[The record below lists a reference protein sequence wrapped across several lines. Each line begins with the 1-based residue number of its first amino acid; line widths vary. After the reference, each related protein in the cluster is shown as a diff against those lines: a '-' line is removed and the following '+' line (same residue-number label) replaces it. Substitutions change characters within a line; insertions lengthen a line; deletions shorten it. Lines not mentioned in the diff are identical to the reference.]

1 MGTSKGRFIFEV
13 TQPPG
18 KRPPIAGGQ
27 CVNLDDAMREAGHYH
42 RVYAQDGR
50 ARVEV
55 YEDRGGGHRVLH
67 LMATAG
73 REPTDDR

>member
-1 MGTSKGRFIFEV
+1 MATSKGRFIFEV

-55 YEDRGGGHRVLH
+55 YEDRCGGHRILH

-73 REPTDDR
+73 RESTDER

>member
-1 MGTSKGRFIFEV
+1 MTTVAGRFTFEV

-18 KRPPIAGGQ
+18 RQPPIAGGQ
-27 CVNLDDAMREAGHYH
+27 CTTLEAAIREAGHYH
-42 RVYAQDGR
+42 RIYAQDGM

-55 YEDRGGGHRVLH
+55 YENGAGGHRVLH

-73 REPTDDR
+73 RVQP

>member
-1 MGTSKGRFIFEV
+1 MTTVAGRYTFLV

-18 KRPPIAGGQ
+18 HKPPVAWGQ
-27 CVNLDDAMREAGHYH
+27 CINLDDALREAGHYH
-42 RVYAQDGR
+42 RVYAVDGR

-55 YEDRGGGHRVLH
+55 YEDRGGGRRILH

-73 REPTDDR
+73 KVQA